1 MGPAV
6 IELGH
11 GEAKL
16 SKSLR
21 SLILLHLPSTERW
34 KHFLLEKI
42 LTIERNIPERQ
53 VNAERAAS

>member
-21 SLILLHLPSTERW
+21 SLISLRLPSIERW
-34 KHFLLEKI
+34 KHFL